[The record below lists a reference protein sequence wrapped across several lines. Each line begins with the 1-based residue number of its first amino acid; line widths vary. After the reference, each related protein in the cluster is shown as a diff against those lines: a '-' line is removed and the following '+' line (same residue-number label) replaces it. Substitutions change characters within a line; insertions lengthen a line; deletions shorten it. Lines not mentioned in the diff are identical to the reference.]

1 MRDAESEMRSGA
13 RAFHSIFAPW
23 REQGS
28 DLNHEPEAKARVI
41 GFENGRGRRLR
52 RLSRFL
58 FTLTKNPSPA
68 GHPTRK

>member
-1 MRDAESEMRSGA
+1 MRSGA

-28 DLNHEPEAKARVI
+28 DPNHEREAKARVT

-52 RLSRFL
+52 RLSRFV
-58 FTLTKNPSPA
+58 FT
-68 GHPTRK
+68 